1 VRDEDSTTD
10 PALHFVADKPSV
22 KVAVYAVPLAI
33 SDDQLLWWSGL
44 LSHGG
49 SSPWYALQSSRGSR
63 PELPFVLHDVLTS
76 RSGRVIVDSMATI
89 TMRIP
94 DDDLASIDAEAGGN
108 RTQFMLDIVRAELV
122 RRHRER
128 LDEEVGRILAE
139 QADENRAIAR
149 EFDATLADGIE
160 WSAVR
165 SMKYIS
171 IRS

>member
-1 VRDEDSTTD
+1 
-10 PALHFVADKPSV
+10 
-22 KVAVYAVPLAI
+22 
-33 SDDQLLWWSGL
+33 
-44 LSHGG
+44 
-49 SSPWYALQSSRGSR
+49 
-63 PELPFVLHDVLTS
+63 
-76 RSGRVIVDSMATI
+76 MATI

-160 WSAVR
+160 
-165 SMKYIS
+165 
-171 IRS
+171 